1 MPKCD
6 VSPKCTFQNIC
17 TFCICFLGLPAEEST
32 EEVKTERNIATHIEL
47 LSAVKFLYSLGL
59 GLKQIIS

>member
-47 LSAVKFLYSLGL
+47 LSAVKIFYCSGF